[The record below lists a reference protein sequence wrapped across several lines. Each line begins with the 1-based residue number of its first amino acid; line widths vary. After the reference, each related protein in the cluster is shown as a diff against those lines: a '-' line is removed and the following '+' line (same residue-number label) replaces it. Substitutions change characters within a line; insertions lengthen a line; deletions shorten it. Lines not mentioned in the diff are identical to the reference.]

1 MAIRE
6 EVGKRKEEGRWEEKR
21 REKKGRERGG
31 GERAHV
37 WPFSRGLLAEFV
49 ICRHCIAGPLR
60 ARTWTVRSINVMR
73 VV

>member
-1 MAIRE
+1 MGRKEKRE
-6 EVGKRKEEGRWEEKR
+6 EREGE
-21 REKKGRERGG
+21 GGG